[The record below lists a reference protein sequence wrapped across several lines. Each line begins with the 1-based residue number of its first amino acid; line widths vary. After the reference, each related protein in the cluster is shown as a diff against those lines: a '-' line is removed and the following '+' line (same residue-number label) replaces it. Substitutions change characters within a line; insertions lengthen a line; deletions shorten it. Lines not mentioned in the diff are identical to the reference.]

1 MPETPEP
8 CLVSIL
14 AEEDSLEALQLR
26 ACNGRIMGG
35 AEDGHAPC
43 LAMKTTKAT
52 HKCLTCTRDSAL
64 EFGALAGFALL

>member
-35 AEDGHAPC
+35 AEDGYAPC
-43 LAMKTTKAT
+43 LVMKTTKAT
-52 HKCLTCTRDSAL
+52 HKCTRDSAL